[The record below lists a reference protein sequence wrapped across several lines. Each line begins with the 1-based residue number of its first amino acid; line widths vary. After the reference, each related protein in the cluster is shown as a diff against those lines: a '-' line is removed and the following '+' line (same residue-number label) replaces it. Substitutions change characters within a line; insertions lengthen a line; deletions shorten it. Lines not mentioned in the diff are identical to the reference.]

1 MKPEVLASAMQ
12 RGGIVRTRLAVGA
25 AAILIVLTGALG
37 APTIAASLQEQFASA
52 AILSW
57 VLNGALL
64 LALLWAGLA
73 LKSAT
78 RESRDPLWQ
87 LRQAARL
94 IAAAPVDM
102 AIREKSLRLVGLST
116 GMQSIADILIRNGWI
131 RPEYLD
137 LGFLSG
143 AEKDQIPVSPELAL
157 ILREFQA
164 AVASGEPRTYDFGHE
179 LMGVAGVKVP
189 IQARVFPL
197 RGAEDQV
204 IGLLSMGMYFLGH
217 SQSLDDSVSARRR
230 AERINDMKTRFLSAV
245 SRDVRNPLNAM
256 AGLLE
261 MASADSAMPR
271 QSKEMLVTVCSSTQS
286 LLQLIPAIV
295 DTRRMETGD
304 LACVRMAVSLRRV
317 AADVVA
323 RFAPSAYEKGIS
335 LTLEVAPGVAA
346 SHWTNA
352 QGLNQLLNNFLS
364 NAIRFTER
372 GGIRVHLDGAP
383 VEDGRQ
389 WLTLSVI
396 DTGSGIE
403 PHIQQNLSA
412 SRYEAGLSASSD
424 GAGLGLHYCQQ
435 MVHRLGGTIHI
446 SSIVGEGTHVH
457 VRVPLPLA
465 PGELRDSPQE
475 IVFGLK
481 SRPATGLRMLVV
493 ESQAGNRLLLKSQLE
508 FLGHA
513 VQTADAGAQGLAF
526 AREGSFDLVVCDDAL
541 PDMDG
546 AEFMRALRAGAGRNA
561 TVPVL
566 GYTADV
572 RTEER
577 VAGLRAGMSE
587 VLAKPAG
594 LFALDAAV
602 ASCLQAVAA
611 ASALARDGAA

>member
-323 RFAPSAYEKGIS
+323 LFAPSAYEKGIS

-346 SHWTNA
+346 RHWTNA

>member
-323 RFAPSAYEKGIS
+323 GFAPRADENGIS

>member
-1 MKPEVLASAMQ
+1 MQ
-12 RGGIVRTRLAVGA
+12 RSGVVRARMAVGA
-25 AAILIVLTGALG
+25 AAILIVLICALG
-37 APTIAASLQEQFASA
+37 APMIAASLQQQLASA

-57 VLNGALL
+57 ALNGVLFVAV
-64 LALLWAGLA
+64 LWAGVA
-73 LKSAT
+73 LKRAAIKNP
-78 RESRDPLWQ
+78 DPLLR

-102 AIREKSLRLVGLST
+102 TIREKSLRLVGGSA
-116 GMQSIADILIRNGWI
+116 GMQRFADILIRNGWA
-131 RPEYLD
+131 RPEYVD

-143 AEKDQIPVSPELAL
+143 AEKDQIPLPPELAL
-157 ILREFQA
+157 IVREFEA
-164 AVASGEPRTYDFGHE
+164 AVASGEPRAYDFGHE
-179 LMGVAGVKVP
+179 LAGAAGVRAA

-204 IGLLSMGMYFLGH
+204 IGLFAMGMYFLGH
-217 SQSLDDSVSARRR
+217 SQPLDDSASARSR
-230 AERINDMKTRFLSAV
+230 AERINDMKTRFLAAV

-261 MASADSAMPR
+261 MASVDSAMPR
-271 QSKEMLVTVCSSTQS
+271 QSKEMLATVRSSTQS
-286 LLQLIPAIV
+286 LLHLIPSIV

-304 LACVRMAVSLRRV
+304 LACVRMSVSLRRV

-323 RFAPSAYEKGIS
+323 LFAPSAYEKGIS

-372 GGIRVHLDGAP
+372 GGVRIHLDGAP

-412 SRYEAGLSASSD
+412 SRYEAGLSASPD

-446 SSIVGEGTHVH
+446 SSVVGEGTHVH
-457 VRVPLPLA
+457 VRVPLALGS
-465 PGELRDSPQE
+465 GELRDSPQE
-475 IVFGLK
+475 VVFGLTQ
-481 SRPATGLRMLVV
+481 RPATGLRMLVV

-508 FLGHA
+508 FLGHS
-513 VQTADAGAQGLAF
+513 VQTADDGAHGLAL
-526 AREGSFDLVVCDDAL
+526 ARGGRFDLVVCDGVL

-546 AEFMRALRAGAGRNA
+546 AEFTRMLRAAEGENA
-561 TVPVL
+561 AVPVL
-566 GYTADV
+566 GYTADA
-572 RTEER
+572 RTEDRE
-577 VAGLRAGMSE
+577 AGLRAGMNE
-587 VLAKPAG
+587 VLVKPAD
-594 LFALDAAV
+594 LLALDAAV
-602 ASCLQAVAA
+602 ASCLPAAYA
-611 ASALARDGAA
+611 ASALAREGAA

>member
-1 MKPEVLASAMQ
+1 
-12 RGGIVRTRLAVGA
+12 
-25 AAILIVLTGALG
+25 
-37 APTIAASLQEQFASA
+37 
-52 AILSW
+52 
-57 VLNGALL
+57 
-64 LALLWAGLA
+64 
-73 LKSAT
+73 
-78 RESRDPLWQ
+78 
-87 LRQAARL
+87 
-94 IAAAPVDM
+94 
-102 AIREKSLRLVGLST
+102 
-116 GMQSIADILIRNGWI
+116 
-131 RPEYLD
+131 
-137 LGFLSG
+137 
-143 AEKDQIPVSPELAL
+143 
-157 ILREFQA
+157 
-164 AVASGEPRTYDFGHE
+164 
-179 LMGVAGVKVP
+179 
-189 IQARVFPL
+189 
-197 RGAEDQV
+197 
-204 IGLLSMGMYFLGH
+204 MGMYFLGH

-323 RFAPSAYEKGIS
+323 LFAPSAYEKGIS

-611 ASALARDGAA
+611 ASARQAPYLPLACS